1 MNVQVSDFITRL
13 AAITADYQIPILLT
27 VFAIALVAKFLTY
40 FVIRSQLGWVRAF
53 DLRVHRHMEG
63 WYDETRPNELGFHG
77 LVRHVLSRA
86 FHEYYVMRH
95 AGARRRKEDPFM
107 HIINKVFLF
116 ETAGEQMVTDTL
128 RQTRMMARYQER
140 PQLENVTNF
149 ALTNNHYFNRALA
162 FMPIASLNRVFAVL
176 PSIFIITGIL
186 GTFLGITQGL
196 PVLQEIDPAKPE
208 EAQAVIQSFLSHV
221 TFAMMSSVM
230 GILLSIAFTIIN
242 AVMATR
248 SAQQQIFDLYTQC
261 LDTLWHSASSGEAIV
276 EDKDDTPRRYFED
289 DEQKVAKRGEPGTPG
304 EMGPVEVPG

>member
-1 MNVQVSDFITRL
+1 MNVQVSEFITKL
-13 AAITADYQIPILLT
+13 AAITADYQIAILLW
-27 VFAIALVAKFLTY
+27 VFAIALIAKFLTY

-63 WYDETRPNELGFHG
+63 WYDETRPNQLGFHG

-107 HIINKVFLF
+107 HIINKIFLF

-128 RQTRMMARYQER
+128 RQTRMMKKYVER

-196 PVLQEIDPAKPE
+196 PVLEQIDPKNPDQ
-208 EAQAVIQSFLSHV
+208 AQGVIQSFLSHV

-230 GILLSIAFTIIN
+230 GILLSIAFTIVN
-242 AVMATR
+242 AVFATNSTQR
-248 SAQQQIFDLYTQC
+248 QIFDLYNQC

-289 DEQKVAKRGEPGTPG
+289 DEQKVAKRGEPGEPA
-304 EMGPVEVPG
+304 EMGPVQVPG